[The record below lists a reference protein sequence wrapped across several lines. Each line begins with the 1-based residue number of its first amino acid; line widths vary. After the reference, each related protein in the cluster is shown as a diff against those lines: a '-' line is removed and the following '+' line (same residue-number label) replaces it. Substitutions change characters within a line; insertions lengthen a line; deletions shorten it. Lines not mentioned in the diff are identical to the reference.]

1 MKDLGLSISQ
11 KLNNLIK
18 NEFKNIPDAMI
29 ELSEEQS
36 IQNDNF
42 YDFDPVDCDEDY
54 NDDRD

>member
-1 MKDLGLSISQ
+1 M
-11 KLNNLIK
+11 LNNLIK